1 MTKYIFFT
9 GGVVSS
15 VGKGVTAAALGR
27 LLKARG
33 FKVTA
38 QKLDPYIN
46 VDPGTMSPYQ
56 HGEVF
61 VTDDGAETDLD
72 LGHYE
77 RFIDISLNQA
87 SNVTTGRVYAEV
99 IARERRGDY
108 LGGTIQVIPHI
119 TNEIKRCIF
128 QVADKSE
135 AEIVLVEVGGTVGDI
150 ESLPFMEAL
159 RQMRS
164 DVGRENTLYVH
175 VTYLPYIAAS
185 QELKT
190 KPTQHSVRELR
201 SIGIQPDVII
211 ARADHP
217 IPDEHLN
224 KISLFCDV
232 PHEAVIPAV
241 TSDIL
246 YNIPLLL
253 EATHL
258 ADFVMDR
265 MGLVQTETPDLAE
278 WEEMIG
284 EIRRPK
290 PTIRIAIVGKYV
302 ELHDA
307 YMSVREALYHAGI
320 SNDRQVEIEWIY
332 SGDLEKGKQWE
343 RLLNVSG
350 VVVPGGFG
358 ERGIEGKIKVARW
371 ARENKVPYLGLCLGM
386 QVMCIELARSLLN
399 SDEANSTEFDRNC
412 EHPVISL
419 MPDQHEM
426 TEMGGTMRLGAYPA
440 RLTPGTKAYDA
451 YGQDTISER
460 HRHRWE
466 FNNAYRE
473 LLTDGGMLFSGLS
486 PNGRLVEIAELR
498 DHPFMLGSQFHPE
511 FKSRPNRPHPLF
523 RVFMAAAVD
532 YQQNQLAPPGGFAFV
547 PDIAVG
553 ENPLPKRKSQAASSS
568 DG

>member
-33 FKVTA
+33 FSVTA

-77 RFIDISLNQA
+77 RFIDINLNQA

-119 TNEIKRCIF
+119 TNEIKRCIL
-128 QVADKSE
+128 QVAEKSQ

-201 SIGIQPDVII
+201 GIGIQPDVIV
-211 ARADHP
+211 ARAEYP
-217 IPDEHLN
+217 IPADHLH

-232 PHEAVIPAV
+232 PQEAVIPAV
-241 TSDIL
+241 TSDVL

-253 EATHL
+253 EETRL
-258 ADFVMDR
+258 ADYVMGR
-265 MGLVQTETPDLAE
+265 MGLVESNSPDLSE
-278 WEEMIG
+278 WEAMVD

-290 PTIRIAIVGKYV
+290 PVIRIALVGKYV

-307 YMSVREALYHAGI
+307 YTSVREALYHAG
-320 SNDRQVEIEWIY
+320 SRNNRQVEIEWIY
-332 SGDLEKGKQWE
+332 SGDLEKDKGWE
-343 RLLNVSG
+343 RLHDVSG

-371 ARENKVPYLGLCLGM
+371 ARENGVPYLGLCLGM
-386 QVMCIELARSLLN
+386 QVMCIELARSILGN
-399 SDEANSTEFDRNC
+399 DEANSTEFDRNC
-412 EHPVISL
+412 EHPIISL
-419 MPDQHEM
+419 MPDQHEL
-426 TEMGGTMRLGAYPA
+426 TDMGGTMRLGAYPA
-440 RLTPGTKAYDA
+440 RLIPGTKAFQA

-466 FNNAYRE
+466 FNNTYRE
-473 LLTDGGMLFSGLS
+473 LLKEGGMVFSGLS
-486 PNGRLVEIAELR
+486 PNGRLVEISELR

-523 RVFMAAAVD
+523 NSFMIAAVD
-532 YQQNQLAPPGGFAFV
+532 YQ
-547 PDIAVG
+547 
-553 ENPLPKRKSQAASSS
+553 EREK
-568 DG
+568 